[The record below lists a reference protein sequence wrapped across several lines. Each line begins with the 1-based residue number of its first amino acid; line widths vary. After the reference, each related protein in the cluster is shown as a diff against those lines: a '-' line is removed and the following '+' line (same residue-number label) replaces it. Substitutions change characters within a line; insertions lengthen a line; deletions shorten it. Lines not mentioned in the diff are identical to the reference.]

1 MFLASRTVSQRS
13 VQALTRWTG
22 AAVCALPASDLAPCV
37 AVVSNISC
45 LEPCSATQE
54 SMALL
59 GSASKSEKRKA
70 AEALL
75 QSKFQSPDSGDRDT
89 QHPAKRRHFSSSA
102 YVAACSFHSSH
113 PVDSQSRNVIGWC
126 DVDVSLPDINWN
138 AVATARVQEVDNTSS
153 PERIRL
159 PKYQLPYGLEIYLV
173 ERPQQMQEAL
183 RLLKDSMQD
192 SIVSIDL
199 EWKPDF
205 VKDTSKVALMQLSS
219 ATCCLLIRTCKL
231 QHVLPPALC
240 EFLRYA
246 MMVLCILQAPCQT
259 PFCYFISG

>member
-1 MFLASRTVSQRS
+1 
-13 VQALTRWTG
+13 
-22 AAVCALPASDLAPCV
+22 
-37 AVVSNISC
+37 
-45 LEPCSATQE
+45 
-54 SMALL
+54 
-59 GSASKSEKRKA
+59 
-70 AEALL
+70 
-75 QSKFQSPDSGDRDT
+75 
-89 QHPAKRRHFSSSA
+89 
-102 YVAACSFHSSH
+102 
-113 PVDSQSRNVIGWC
+113 
-126 DVDVSLPDINWN
+126 
-138 AVATARVQEVDNTSS
+138 
-153 PERIRL
+153 
-159 PKYQLPYGLEIYLV
+159 
-173 ERPQQMQEAL
+173 MQEAL